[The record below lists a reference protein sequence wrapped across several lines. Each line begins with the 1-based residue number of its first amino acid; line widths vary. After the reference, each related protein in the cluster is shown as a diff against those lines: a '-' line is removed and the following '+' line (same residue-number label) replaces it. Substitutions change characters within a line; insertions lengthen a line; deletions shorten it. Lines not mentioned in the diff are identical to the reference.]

1 MKNWIRHFV
10 ILLILVALPSCMN
23 KKFDHKEP
31 LIKEDYRKTKK
42 EEIQKTAEMG
52 PRPIFGDT
60 TKLKK
65 RKLIDTELSKNYL
78 VIPDQFANLKSNV
91 SFKFQNLDFKEAI
104 KLMSKVGKINILVGD
119 EVAGSISAELINV
132 PWDKAFNALL
142 DMKNFAA
149 DIDVH
154 GNLIKIQLPDTLT
167 QQEEYKSGRA
177 EAIKKKIETEN
188 SIEPTVSEIFRLYY
202 ISPAQAKSTLGEL
215 FKSDTSTLQI
225 TEETVTRSIIV
236 RGKLS
241 DINTV
246 EKVLKEIDIRTKQV
260 LIEAFIVEVNSDFER
275 ALGTR
280 LGGYKNVPGKVTG
293 GVVGGS
299 TGSGNSGAVQMT
311 DPTLAFEGTVIGNAA
326 GLGTATDSITNF
338 PATGATSGI
347 GIIRK
352 FGTSVLK
359 LEITALESLG
369 LGRTIS
375 NPKVFTL
382 DNQLAT
388 ITQGQE
394 IPYQTT
400 TDGTTTT
407 AFKEAALRL
416 EVTPSI
422 VGDGNI
428 LLSMKVNRDYA
439 DASSSSDEPPINK
452 MEINTKLLIADGDI
466 VVIGG
471 VKKEEQ
477 ANATSKVP
485 VLGDLPVVG
494 NLFKGQGKTDDL
506 RELLIFISPKIL

>member
-1 MKNWIRHFV
+1 
-10 ILLILVALPSCMN
+10 
-23 KKFDHKEP
+23 
-31 LIKEDYRKTKK
+31 
-42 EEIQKTAEMG
+42 
-52 PRPIFGDT
+52 
-60 TKLKK
+60 
-65 RKLIDTELSKNYL
+65 
-78 VIPDQFANLKSNV
+78 
-91 SFKFQNLDFKEAI
+91 
-104 KLMSKVGKINILVGD
+104 
-119 EVAGSISAELINV
+119 
-132 PWDKAFNALL
+132 
-142 DMKNFAA
+142 
-149 DIDVH
+149 
-154 GNLIKIQLPDTLT
+154 
-167 QQEEYKSGRA
+167 
-177 EAIKKKIETEN
+177 
-188 SIEPTVSEIFRLYY
+188 
-202 ISPAQAKSTLGEL
+202 
-215 FKSDTSTLQI
+215 
-225 TEETVTRSIIV
+225 
-236 RGKLS
+236 
-241 DINTV
+241 
-246 EKVLKEIDIRTKQV
+246 
-260 LIEAFIVEVNSDFER
+260 
-275 ALGTR
+275 

-326 GLGTATDSITNF
+326 GLGAATDSITNF

>member
-1 MKNWIRHFV
+1 M
-10 ILLILVALPSCMN
+10 
-23 KKFDHKEP
+23 
-31 LIKEDYRKTKK
+31 
-42 EEIQKTAEMG
+42 
-52 PRPIFGDT
+52 
-60 TKLKK
+60 
-65 RKLIDTELSKNYL
+65 
-78 VIPDQFANLKSNV
+78 
-91 SFKFQNLDFKEAI
+91 
-104 KLMSKVGKINILVGD
+104 
-119 EVAGSISAELINV
+119 
-132 PWDKAFNALL
+132 
-142 DMKNFAA
+142 
-149 DIDVH
+149 
-154 GNLIKIQLPDTLT
+154 
-167 QQEEYKSGRA
+167 
-177 EAIKKKIETEN
+177 
-188 SIEPTVSEIFRLYY
+188 
-202 ISPAQAKSTLGEL
+202 
-215 FKSDTSTLQI
+215 
-225 TEETVTRSIIV
+225 